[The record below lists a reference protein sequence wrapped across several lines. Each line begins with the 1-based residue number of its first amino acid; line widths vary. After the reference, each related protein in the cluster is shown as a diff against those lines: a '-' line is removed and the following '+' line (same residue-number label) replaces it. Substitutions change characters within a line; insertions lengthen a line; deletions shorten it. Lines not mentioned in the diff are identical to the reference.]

1 MKRANRKSALINR
14 LRARLAERRE
24 RRETARVHA
33 AWRREACDPEALR
46 IAALMVERA
55 KRAVAA

>member
-1 MKRANRKSALINR
+1 MLRN
-14 LRARLAERRE
+14 LRARLAERRI

-55 KRAVAA
+55 KRAVTV